1 MRTKKILLAVLL
13 LLLPTLTFADE
24 ALITLQKAHVNLN
37 DKAALQRGAQLFVNY
52 CLSCHSANYMRY
64 NRLTRALGLS
74 RTQVIDN
81 LIFTGRKID
90 NTMRIAMRPADA
102 KRWLG
107 IEPPDLS
114 DEARVRGADWLY
126 TYLKSFYLDS
136 SRPTGVD
143 NLVFPKVAMPDVL
156 WALQGWQAPVYETLP
171 GPQGQPVKV
180 ISGLR
185 QVTPGTL
192 TPAQY
197 DREVRDLVTFLVYM
211 GEPVKLERER
221 LGVWVL
227 LFLAVF
233 FVAAYLLKK
242 EYWRDV
248 HQGHEPT
255 KIPTALQGTGVKPE

>member
-1 MRTKKILLAVLL
+1 MRTRKLLLAVLL
-13 LLLPTLTFADE
+13 LVLPTLTFADE
-24 ALITLQKAHVNLN
+24 AGITLQKVHVNLH
-37 DKAALQRGAQLFVNY
+37 DHAALQRGATLFANY

-64 NRLTRALGLS
+64 NRLTGALGLS
-74 RTQVIDN
+74 RKQVIDN

-90 NTMRIAMRPADA
+90 NTLRIAMRPADA
-102 KRWLG
+102 KRWFG
-107 IEPPDLS
+107 IAPPDLS

-126 TYLKSFYLDS
+126 TYLKSFYLDPA
-136 SRPTGVD
+136 RPTGVD

-156 WALQGWQAPVYETLP
+156 WELQGWQAPVYKTLT

-180 ISGLR
+180 ITGLT
-185 QVTPGTL
+185 QVAPGKL

-197 DREVRDLVTFLVYM
+197 DRDVRDLVTFLVYM

-227 LFLAVF
+227 LFLA
-233 FVAAYLLKK
+233 AYLLKK

-248 HQGHEPT
+248 H
-255 KIPTALQGTGVKPE
+255 